1 LPICN
6 SFTQHVLSLW
16 RDATSELWT
25 PVLSL
30 ILLQSFT
37 AALFTFLQFTFLQ
50 TILHPHNSFNPL
62 CSAKPVSLTTSL
74 ISWCKVIWL
83 FVCRFQVAADAGS
96 DRVTY
101 HQLVR
106 NTFRRDAFLLLV
118 DKPWYRISRETC
130 CCAHHTFLLGFTNA
144 LRIILPRQLD
154 IIKG

>member
-1 LPICN
+1 MDPGPI
-6 SFTQHVLSLW
+6 SS
-16 RDATSELWT
+16 
-25 PVLSL
+25 

-37 AALFTFLQFTFLQ
+37 AIPVLLLSAIYFPQ
-50 TILHPHNSFNPL
+50 TILQPLDTFNPL

-74 ISWCKVIWL
+74 NSWCKVIWL

-130 CCAHHTFLLGFTNA
+130 CCAHHTFLLVFTNA